1 MQISLSVMKKI
12 YQAFTPIFL
21 YGCSDKSGPGGEAW
35 KNETTAG
42 VHLGNPKGGGGGGG
56 GGQKHIG
63 RRFGGCAYSKL
74 YSILKG

>member
-1 MQISLSVMKKI
+1 MQISLSVMKQI

-42 VHLGNPKGGGGGGG
+42 VHLGNPKGGGG
-56 GGQKHIG
+56 QKHIG
-63 RRFGGCAYSKL
+63 RRFGGYAYSKL